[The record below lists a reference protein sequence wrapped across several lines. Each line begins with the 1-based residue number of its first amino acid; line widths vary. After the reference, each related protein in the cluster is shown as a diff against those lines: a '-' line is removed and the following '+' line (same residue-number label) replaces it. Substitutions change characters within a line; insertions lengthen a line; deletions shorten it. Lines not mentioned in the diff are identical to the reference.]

1 VATDL
6 FAERRMHCKV
16 YFSEGSIEAMF
27 IMYEGQ
33 SENDP
38 DNYALFSLERMSLEE
53 HQNRKNFRD
62 NRARRHKKTRD
73 RLILMLW
80 TVFARSEGRVL
91 FGDLRI
97 KVEWEHLEKKLCIER
112 KVKKKKAKLAIDW
125 YFFGDTSE

>member
-1 VATDL
+1 MKGKV
-6 FAERRMHCKV
+6 RMIRIITL
-16 YFSEGSIEAMF
+16 SSQM
-27 IMYEGQ
+27 
-33 SENDP
+33 
-38 DNYALFSLERMSLEE
+38 MSLEE

-62 NRARRHKKTRD
+62 NRARRHKKKRD

-112 KVKKKKAKLAIDW
+112 KVKKKKTKLAIDW
-125 YFFGDTSE
+125 YFCMTSWGHE